1 MPSATSLTA
10 TVLGACALL
19 TFTPRAHADGA
30 PVRDPVTVR
39 AQGSTVRLTTSA
51 CPRGGTATLVPE
63 GRGAADAGYAV
74 DLAPGGRTRTAS
86 WLAVD
91 DGRYVARVRCADG
104 TRLSGAAVRVPGP
117 LPSPTVTPEPEGTG
131 TGTGAKDAPVPRPS
145 GSATASASPA
155 DPYADAGMAESPAG
169 VPGEMPKG
177 GVRGGLGG
185 SAKAERDSPGAF
197 DAGIALV
204 AAGGVGALVWW
215 LRRRVWG
222 R

>member
-1 MPSATSLTA
+1 MPCATPLTA

-19 TFTPRAHADGA
+19 TLAPCAHADGA
-30 PVRDPVTVR
+30 PARDPVTVR

-51 CPRGGTATLVPE
+51 CPRGGTATLVPV
-63 GRGAADAGYAV
+63 GGGAADGGYAV
-74 DLAPGGRTRTAS
+74 DLAPGGHSRTAS

-104 TRLSGAAVRVPGP
+104 TRVSGAEVGVPGP
-117 LPSPTVTPEPEGTG
+117 LPSPKAAPDPEGS
-131 TGTGAKDAPVPRPS
+131 GAKDAPASPVPRPS
-145 GSATASASPA
+145 GAATASASPV
-155 DPYADAGMAESPAG
+155 DPYADAGMADAPAG

-185 SAKAERDSPGAF
+185 SAKAERDAPGAF
-197 DAGIALV
+197 GAGIALLA
-204 AAGGVGALVWW
+204 AAGVGTAVWW

>member
-1 MPSATSLTA
+1 MPCATSLTA
-10 TVLGACALL
+10 TALGACALL
-19 TFTPRAHADGA
+19 ALAPCAHADGA
-30 PVRDPVTVR
+30 PARDPVTVR

-51 CPRGGTATLVPE
+51 CPRGGTATLVAA
-63 GRGAADAGYAV
+63 GRATADGGFAV
-74 DLAPGGRTRTAS
+74 DLAPGGRARTAS
-86 WLAVD
+86 WLAVE

-117 LPSPTVTPEPEGTG
+117 LPSPAVTPAPEGTA
-131 TGTGAKDAPVPRPS
+131 AKDSPAPRPS
-145 GSATASASPA
+145 GPASASDAPV

-185 SAKAERDSPGAF
+185 SAKPERDSPGAF
-197 DAGIALV
+197 GAGTALV
-204 AAGGVGALVWW
+204 AAAGAGALVWW

>member
-1 MPSATSLTA
+1 MPCATSLTA

-19 TFTPRAHADGA
+19 TLTPGAHADGA

-51 CPRGGTATLVPE
+51 CPRGGTATLVPV

-74 DLAPGGRTRTAS
+74 DLAPGGRARTAS

-117 LPSPTVTPEPEGTG
+117 VPSPAVTPEPEGTG
-131 TGTGAKDAPVPRPS
+131 AKDSPVPRPR
-145 GSATASASPA
+145 GSAAASASPV

-197 DAGIALV
+197 GAGLALV